1 MFEDNTK
8 KPGGKPAAGPGQTTT
23 ERLDHALKSTHP
35 SELGRFFKENKD
47 SMAPDD
53 SRPFY
58 RYFVARLKEKGIQQD
73 TLFSSLGLT
82 NYAGRII
89 RYEKHSKNRD
99 LILGLC
105 IGAHFSLPEINRA
118 LKLYEMPPLYARVKR
133 DAIIISAISDNRYEL
148 DRINQL
154 LEKNHVGTL
163 VLKET

>member
-1 MFEDNTK
+1 MFGNNTK
-8 KPGGKPAAGPGQTTT
+8 KPGGKPAAGPDQTTT

-47 SMAPDD
+47 SMAPEV

-58 RYFVARLKEKGIQQD
+58 EYFVDRLKEKEITQKK
-73 TLFSSLGLT
+73 LLGDLKLT
-82 NYAGRII
+82 AYGKKII
-89 RYEKHSKNRD
+89 SEEKHTKNRD